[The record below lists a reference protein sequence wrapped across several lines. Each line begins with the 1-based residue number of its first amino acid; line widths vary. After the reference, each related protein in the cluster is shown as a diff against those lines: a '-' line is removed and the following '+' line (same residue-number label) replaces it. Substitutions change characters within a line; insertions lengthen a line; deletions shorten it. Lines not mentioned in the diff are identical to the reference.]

1 MPRWTPTSLLPSK
14 ASLPVLMLCALL
26 SGCASFPPAS
36 QMALPDCPPPP
47 QVPALPAPIAAHSSQ
62 PAADY
67 SLKGRAWLQRVESW
81 QQKAATWLDGL
92 TKK

>member
-1 MPRWTPTSLLPSK
+1 MPRWMPTSLPPMTAGL
-14 ASLPVLMLCALL
+14 LVLMLFTL
-26 SGCASFPPAS
+26 SGCASSPPAS
-36 QMALPDCPPPP
+36 QMVLPGCPPPP

-62 PAADY
+62 PAAGY
-67 SLKGRAWLQRVESW
+67 SLKERAWLQKVEGW